1 MAFCAAEGWFLHTA
15 SCPRTGDLP
24 LDATVETFR
33 AQADEST
40 LWPFAR

>member
-33 AQADEST
+33 AQVDEST